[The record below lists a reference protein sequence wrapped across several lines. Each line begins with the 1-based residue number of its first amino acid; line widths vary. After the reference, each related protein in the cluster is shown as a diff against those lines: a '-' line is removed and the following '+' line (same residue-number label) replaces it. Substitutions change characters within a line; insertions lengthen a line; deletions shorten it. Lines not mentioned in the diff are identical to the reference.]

1 MHDRVWYLSVPK
13 SYFEDAMSAGPFEK
27 IDLVDEAATL
37 LASNDTDAPAEM
49 SRIASLRFR
58 IRHALA
64 SEVVS
69 EVSDGLF
76 IFNLQARVESVA
88 LLSNASHEM
97 WRCAARPNFNND

>member
-1 MHDRVWYLSVPK
+1 
-13 SYFEDAMSAGPFEK
+13 MSAGPFEK